1 MKCNPRIYERYFI
14 YIISLIFLTAKH
26 YMNKVL
32 HACLQVLLK
41 SLIIIAKHTMVSD
54 IGKATQIKITKI
66 LPLLQFEK
74 PTKDSFH
81 K

>member
-1 MKCNPRIYERYFI
+1 
-14 YIISLIFLTAKH
+14 
-26 YMNKVL
+26 MNKVL

-74 PTKDSFH
+74 PTKDSLSQM
-81 K
+81 KSKASYLTLL